1 MNHAFAIL
9 NNDVQSRKRQ
19 QSYEEQLLRELIEM
33 KERNRLLEFDLSERR
48 FDVAKLQASIDVERR
63 ITDDILDEQRWLVP
77 HVAVAVQ
84 DLRNTPPRPSVP
96 SCWQKDE
103 CSSRCS

>member
-9 NNDVQSRKRQ
+9 NNDVQSRKRR
-19 QSYEEQLLRELIEM
+19 QSYEEELLRELIEM
-33 KERNRLLEFDLSERR
+33 KERNRSLEFDLNQRR

-63 ITDDILDEQRWLVP
+63 LAEDVLDEQRWLVP

-84 DLRNTPPRPSVP
+84 DLMNTPSRPSVV
-96 SCWQKDE
+96 SCCHNDE
-103 CSSRCS
+103 RLN